1 MEPETI
7 AGTTIVQENDKL
19 TLENTNLNL
28 KKIYENYQYISN
40 NNLGLEYF
48 IEDFLASP
56 DASAKQEDDTLI
68 LETTVKNESKYL
80 EKKILYID
88 TKTKKPTKMEIIDHT
103 QNTIV
108 YILYNEININ
118 CLQKEEVLAFKLQTT
133 STLE

>member
-1 MEPETI
+1 M
-7 AGTTIVQENDKL
+7 
-19 TLENTNLNL
+19 
-28 KKIYENYQYISN
+28 
-40 NNLGLEYF
+40 
-48 IEDFLASP
+48 
-56 DASAKQEDDTLI
+56 
-68 LETTVKNESKYL
+68 